1 MLERND
7 DYWGPKA
14 KNEGLIMR
22 YYSKSSTMKLGL
34 ERGEIDMAYQTFTPT
49 ELGSLAENKNVKVY
63 QGQGAAIRYLVMN
76 VQRPPFNNV
85 AVRRA
90 MAYLMPRQ
98 SIASRVYRGTV
109 KPLYSM
115 PPAGST
121 GPRRRVRV
129 ALRPRA
135 ERGEGEGGAEEGRH
149 RDADAD
155 RGLVDAD
162 ALR

>member
-1 MLERND
+1 
-7 DYWGPKA
+7 
-14 KNEGLIMR
+14 
-22 YYSKSSTMKLGL
+22 
-34 ERGEIDMAYQTFTPT
+34 
-49 ELGSLAENKNVKVY
+49 
-63 QGQGAAIRYLVMN
+63 MN

-115 PPAGST
+115 PPAGYRAHVDAFASLY
-121 GPRRRVRV
+121 GRV
-129 ALRPRA
+129 P
-135 ERGEGEGGAEEGRH
+135 ERGEGEGGAAEGRN